1 MKKRILA
8 AIIALA
14 LVLGLTACNDS
25 GSGGNNGG
33 DKKSSVITI
42 HSGGKE
48 VSELSAL
55 KGQKVDIEAVF
66 GDSADTTTVWQSSD
80 ESVVKVRVP
89 KSMLSRKAELSAV
102 GAGTATVTATA
113 KNGDKA
119 TVEVTVTE
127 ATLQAILSA
136 KTLYLDGG
144 GKIKYSDLFTLAP
157 AGANILCS
165 VSDSAILKAE
175 NGEITPLK
183 AGVATVTAKLEGVS
197 GVSAQAEITVKD
209 SPLYLT
215 ASEITVAVGGEED
228 IPVVADIDYTVRV
241 ENETVAKAE
250 NGKIKGVSLG
260 TTKAKITGGNIERE
274 LTITVVEKLLNGIS
288 AADETVEDYVKYD
301 GRRYY
306 NSSEKSERFMYGAAG
321 FEATFYGTELKAS
334 LTNQSIS
341 AGYVTEIQVLLDGE
355 KVPTIDA
362 NARKI
367 VLDKGAKASEYT
379 IISGLTAGKH
389 TVKVLKRDSYI
400 AGARRLDEFGFVS
413 LKTDGYLYKQDKTA
427 NEKRYKI
434 DVYGDS
440 ITAGYGN
447 LGGAGVTSE
456 NTNALLTYAY
466 RIAENLDAD
475 INTQGNS
482 GWGVYI
488 GSDGTTN
495 ADRVYYN
502 KATRLH
508 GQTST
513 EWDFSKYQADLVI
526 INLGE
531 NDSTGVSK
539 GTYDPEDFKN
549 YYRQMIASLKEKMPN
564 AKFLLTLGMMS
575 HGRVGNDVKALAES
589 YGEGGGVYFYLLSN
603 YGCHSEN
610 GHPTVDAHVKSGNE
624 LTAYIRENILK

>member
-14 LVLGLTACNDS
+14 LVLGAGGC
-25 GSGGNNGG
+25 GKESGGNNGG
-33 DKKSSVITI
+33 DKTSSVITI

-48 VSELSAL
+48 VSKLSAL

-66 GDSADTTTVWQSSD
+66 GDFADTTTVWQSSD
-80 ESVVKVRVP
+80 ESVVKVSVP

-119 TVEVTVTE
+119 TVEVTVSE
-127 ATLQAILSA
+127 ATLQTILSA

-144 GKIKYSDLFTLAP
+144 GKIKYSDLFTATP
-157 AGANILCS
+157 AGVNILCS

-228 IPVVADIDYTVRV
+228 IPVVADIIYTVTV

-260 TTKAKITGGNIERE
+260 TTKAKITGDNIERE
-274 LTITVVEKLLNGIS
+274 LTITVVEELLNSIS

-379 IISGLTAGKH
+379 IVSGLTAGKH

-400 AGARRLDEFGFVS
+400 KGASRLDEFGFVS

-440 ITAGYGN
+440 ITAGWAN
-447 LGGAGVTSE
+447 LDGGTGDATSQ

-488 GSDGTTN
+488 GSDGSSESG
-495 ADRVYYN
+495 RVWYN
-502 KATRLH
+502 KPTLLH

-526 INLGE
+526 INLGT
-531 NDSTGVSK
+531 NDSTGI
-539 GTYDPEDFKN
+539 GTTYDSATFIDRYKT
-549 YYRQMIASLKEKMPN
+549 MIDSLKEKMPN
-564 AKFLLTLGMMS
+564 AKFLLTIGMM
-575 HGRVGNDVKALAES
+575 GGGQVITDVKAVADS
-589 YGEGGGVYFYLLSN
+589 YGETGGVYFKQTTAKAS
-603 YGCHSEN
+603 G
-610 GHPTVDAHVKSGNE
+610 GHPSVQVHMAAGEE
-624 LTAYIRENILK
+624 LTEFIRQNILK

>member
-14 LVLGLTACNDS
+14 LVLGLTAC
-25 GSGGNNGG
+25 GKESGGNNGG
-33 DKKSSVITI
+33 NKTPSVITI

-48 VSELSAL
+48 VSKLSAL

-119 TVEVTVTE
+119 TVEVTVSK

-144 GKIKYSDLFTLAP
+144 GKIKYSDLFTATP
-157 AGANILCS
+157 AGVNILCS

-228 IPVVADIDYTVRV
+228 IPVVADIVYTVTI

-250 NGKIKGVSLG
+250 NGKITGVSLG
-260 TTKAKITGGNIERE
+260 TTKAKITGNNIERE
-274 LTITVVEKLLNGIS
+274 LTITVVEELLNSIS
-288 AADETVEDYVKYD
+288 AADETVEDYVKYN

-306 NSSEKSERFMYGAAG
+306 NSSEKSERFMYGASG

-379 IISGLTAGKH
+379 IVSGLTAGKH

-400 AGARRLDEFGFVS
+400 KGASRLDEFGFVS

-440 ITAGYGN
+440 ITAGWAN
-447 LGGAGVTSE
+447 LDGGTGDATSQ

-488 GSDGTTN
+488 GSDGSSESG
-495 ADRVYYN
+495 RVWYN
-502 KATRLH
+502 KPTLLH

-526 INLGE
+526 INLGT
-531 NDSTGVSK
+531 NDSNGIGT
-539 GTYDPEDFKN
+539 TYDSATFIDRYKT
-549 YYRQMIASLKEKMPN
+549 MIDSLKEKMPN
-564 AKFLLTLGMMS
+564 AKFLLTIGMM
-575 HGRVGNDVKALAES
+575 GGGQVITDVKAVADS
-589 YGEGGGVYFYLLSN
+589 YGETGGVYFKQTTARAS
-603 YGCHSEN
+603 G
-610 GHPTVDAHVKSGNE
+610 GHPSVEVHMEAGKE
-624 LTAYIRENILK
+624 LTEFIRQNILK

>member
-14 LVLGLTACNDS
+14 LVLGLTAC
-25 GSGGNNGG
+25 GKEAGGNNGG
-33 DKKSSVITI
+33 DKTPSVITI

-48 VSELSAL
+48 VSKLSAL

-80 ESVVKVRVP
+80 ESVVKVSVP

-102 GAGTATVTATA
+102 GAGTAAVTATA

-144 GKIKYSDLFTLAP
+144 GKIKYSDLFTATP
-157 AGANILCS
+157 AGVNILCS

-228 IPVVADIDYTVRV
+228 IPVVADIVYTVTI

-260 TTKAKITGGNIERE
+260 TTKAKITCNNIERE
-274 LTITVVEKLLNGIS
+274 LTITVVEELLNSIS

-379 IISGLTAGKH
+379 IVSGLTAGKH

-400 AGARRLDEFGFVS
+400 KGASRLDEFGFVS

-440 ITAGYGN
+440 ITAGWAN
-447 LGGAGVTSE
+447 LDGGTGDASSQ

-488 GSDGTTN
+488 GSDGSSESG
-495 ADRVYYN
+495 RVWYN
-502 KATRLH
+502 KPTLLH

-526 INLGE
+526 INLGT
-531 NDSTGVSK
+531 NDSNGIGT
-539 GTYDPEDFKN
+539 TYDSATFIDRYKT
-549 YYRQMIASLKEKMPN
+549 MINSLKEKMPN
-564 AKFLLTLGMMS
+564 AKFLLTLGMM
-575 HGRVGNDVKALAES
+575 GGGQVITDVKAVADS
-589 YGEGGGVYFYLLSN
+589 YGETGGVYFKQTTDKAR
-603 YGCHSEN
+603 G
-610 GHPTVDAHVKSGNE
+610 GHPSVEVHMAAGEE
-624 LTAYIRENILK
+624 LTEFIRQNILK

>member
-14 LVLGLTACNDS
+14 LVLGLTAC
-25 GSGGNNGG
+25 GKESGGNNGG
-33 DKKSSVITI
+33 DKTSSVITI

-48 VSELSAL
+48 VSKLSAL

-80 ESVVKVRVP
+80 ESVVKVRIP

-119 TVEVTVTE
+119 TVEVTVSE

-144 GKIKYSDLFTLAP
+144 GRIKYSDLFTATP
-157 AGANILCS
+157 AGVNILCS

-228 IPVVADIDYTVRV
+228 IPVVADIVYTVTI

-260 TTKAKITGGNIERE
+260 TTKAKITGNNIERE
-274 LTITVVEKLLNGIS
+274 LTITVVEELLDSIS

-379 IISGLTAGKH
+379 IVSGLTAGKH

-400 AGARRLDEFGFVS
+400 KGASRLDEFGFVS

-440 ITAGYGN
+440 ITAGWAN
-447 LGGAGVTSE
+447 LDGGTGDASSQ

-488 GSDGTTN
+488 GSDGSSESG
-495 ADRVYYN
+495 RVWYN
-502 KATRLH
+502 KPTLLH

-526 INLGE
+526 INLGT
-531 NDSTGVSK
+531 NDSNGIGT
-539 GTYDPEDFKN
+539 TYDSATFIDRYKT
-549 YYRQMIASLKEKMPN
+549 MINSLKEKMPN
-564 AKFLLTLGMMS
+564 AKFLLTIGMM
-575 HGRVGNDVKALAES
+575 GGGQVITDVKAVADS
-589 YGEGGGVYFYLLSN
+589 YGETGGVYFKQTTDKAR
-603 YGCHSEN
+603 G
-610 GHPTVDAHVKSGNE
+610 GHPSVEVHMAAGKE
-624 LTAYIRENILK
+624 LTEFIRQNILK